1 MSFCGFFLVS
11 GLRAWSSEML
21 RLLKRCCLSLLI
33 SSQLRF
39 FLSLS
44 LSLSLSLFLLI
55 DRMLTSLRSLLVAL
69 VKTYSITLLKHML
82 YLDTPYHLLSGKSSV
97 VMHEGLPEV
106 YVLTNG

>member
-39 FLSLS
+39 FLF

-69 VKTYSITLLKHML
+69 VKTYSVTLLKHML

-106 YVLTNG
+106 YALTNG

>member
-1 MSFCGFFLVS
+1 MVIRNVETFEKV
-11 GLRAWSSEML
+11 
-21 RLLKRCCLSLLI
+21 LLI
-33 SSQLRF
+33 IINIFSIT

-69 VKTYSITLLKHML
+69 VKTYSVTLLKHML

-106 YVLTNG
+106 YALTNG

>member
-1 MSFCGFFLVS
+1 MVFFLVA

-39 FLSLS
+39 FLFLS
-44 LSLSLSLFLLI
+44 LSLLLLI
-55 DRMLTSLRSLLVAL
+55 DRMSTSLRSLLVAL
-69 VKTYSITLLKHML
+69 VKTYSVTWLKHML

-97 VMHEGLPEV
+97 VMHAGLPEV
-106 YVLTNG
+106 YALTNG